1 MKYEIMIDSKEKT
14 TKVMC
19 DGVEI
24 APEDMSMSIYS
35 YMDMDDKTK
44 TYVSVGN
51 SIKKDDST
59 WVSTYVSFEKGGEM
73 VAIVSTEATKNKP
86 ESDSKTVAS
95 NIQKKNLGLVVKAA
109 MQKNK

>member
-1 MKYEIMIDSKEKT
+1 MIDSKEKT

-35 YMDMDDKTK
+35 YMDMDDKVK
-44 TYVSVGN
+44 TRVSVG
-51 SIKKDDST
+51 SSTRKDET
-59 WVSTYVSFEKGGEM
+59 WTSTYISFNKGGEM
-73 VAIVSTEATKNKP
+73 DAVVSTEATKNKP
-86 ESDSKTVAS
+86 ESDSKTIAS
-95 NIQKKNLGLVVKAA
+95 NISKKNLGLVVKAA